1 MVNIIYIESYL
12 LCGKGKYMI
21 ILSKNVR
28 KLYFYF
34 FFLKYCISNK
44 CVFDVKV
51 FSEIYFFF
59 YFRMFIK
66 M

>member
-59 YFRMFIK
+59 LF
-66 M
+66 